1 MAAEFGSDFMVITAE
16 DGTEFEVEVLATVE
30 YNGSSYL
37 AVIPAEGETDGP
49 ADYQVSILKSTEEDG
64 ESILCGIED
73 EEELEAVNNLIMD
86 LLYDEEN

>member
-37 AVIPAEGETDGP
+37 AVIPAEGETGSA